1 MDLPRGNFLNSRR
14 ITKIYPAICHSIYT
28 NYQNKLE
35 VGSQEKEPLNS
46 NHLNFLANWQL
57 AGPNHNCFRFLEGTL
72 SRGGQGTETI
82 KSRLHIVIMSYQ
94 KKRIEKEN
102 YLCHCN
108 NVSHLY
114 KGTRDLGQKS
124 TQIHQTFLLKF
135 FMLLHI
141 ALLIL
146 NGSWLLFNNLFLLN
160 PPIMVF
166 KT

>member
-1 MDLPRGNFLNSRR
+1 MSR
-14 ITKIYPAICHSIYT
+14 
-28 NYQNKLE
+28 E
-35 VGSQEKEPLNS
+35 
-46 NHLNFLANWQL
+46 
-57 AGPNHNCFRFLEGTL
+57 
-72 SRGGQGTETI
+72 GQGTETI

-94 KKRIEKEN
+94 KRELKKITM

-114 KGTRDLGQKS
+114 KGTGDLRQKC

-160 PPIMVF
+160 PPIIVF
-166 KT
+166 KSLESGSELRGKRLWKYLKWHHIYTNNDVTSRSHKSILPNSVWKPL

>member
-72 SRGGQGTETI
+72 SREGQGTETI

-94 KKRIEKEN
+94 KRELKKRTTFAIVIMFHTFTKV
-102 YLCHCN
+102 HGASDK
-108 NVSHLY
+108 NVH
-114 KGTRDLGQKS
+114 
-124 TQIHQTFLLKF
+124 KF
-135 FMLLHI
+135 TKHFC
-141 ALLIL
+141 
-146 NGSWLLFNNLFLLN
+146 
-160 PPIMVF
+160 
-166 KT
+166 